1 MNTALQIAMAGYL
14 FFGQLV
20 PSDQNRI
27 VKHAGL
33 QVIHADGSVTLRLKE
48 SSRSAMTLVDGELH
62 TIVLQDEYQPLM
74 VTRRIRTWND
84 CDAVETWIEVKND
97 ENGPVKLLHADSFA
111 TTITTDKETVEVHSL
126 TGTWAYEANLHVA
139 PVAPGQIVELRSC
152 EGTRDAWE
160 SNAAIMLSFR
170 DGECCGLADKDY
182 FEEHGEFLGVALE
195 WTGTTS
201 RRIRRNWNGKE
212 VSVMAGVDMT
222 TGPYTL
228 DQGKTFVSPK
238 AIIVRSDKGRG
249 EVSRQY
255 HRWARKHLMPHGEAL
270 RPILLNHW
278 EGAGFD
284 ITEDIL
290 AKMMDGVKDMGG
302 EMFVLDDGWFGH
314 GKYARD
320 ARNRDTAG
328 LGDWEVNP
336 EVLPHGLSGLADA
349 AAKRGL
355 GFGFWV
361 EPEMV
366 NTKSWLAEA
375 HPEWL
380 LREEGRPLALGRG
393 GTQTVLDFCNPSVRE
408 HVWKQLDGLYKSV
421 PSLAYIKW
429 DCNQHISNPGS
440 TYLAADRQPNLWYD
454 YTIGLYDMLATMRA
468 KYPQV
473 MIQACASGGGH
484 VDFGFLRYAD
494 ECWASDDTDSYQR
507 IFIQWGESL
516 FYPACALAA
525 HVTEVPN
532 QTTKRIAPLKH
543 RFDVAMTAR
552 LGFELV
558 PEKLSGEEIEFSKKA
573 VADYKRIRPVVQL
586 GDLYRLAS
594 PYEHE
599 YASLMYVNEK
609 RDHAAVFVLGTSCEY
624 QADVQVKCRGLDPE
638 KAYEIVEINRGERLH
653 AAEGCKL
660 SGAEL
665 MDRGF
670 VVELNGDYDT
680 AAFELK

>member
-20 PSDQNRI
+20 PGDQNRI

-33 QVIHADGSVTLRLKE
+33 QVIHADGSVTLRLQEDSK
-48 SSRSAMTLVDGELH
+48 SVKKLRDGELH
-62 TIVLQDEYQPLM
+62 AIVLKDEYQTLM
-74 VTRRIRTWND
+74 VTRYVRTWND

-97 ENGPVKLLHADSFA
+97 EDGPVKLLHADSFA
-111 TTITTDKETVEVHSL
+111 TTIPTDKKWVSVLSL
-126 TGTWAYEANLHVA
+126 TGTWAYEANLYDS
-139 PVAPGQIVELRSC
+139 PVAPGQIVELKSC

-160 SNAAIMLSFR
+160 SNAAMMVSFDDVDEER
-170 DGECCGLADKDY
+170 GEV
-182 FEEHGEFLGVALE
+182 LGVALE

-201 RRIRRNWNGKE
+201 RRIRRNWDGKE

-228 DQGKTFVSPK
+228 DPGKTFISPK
-238 AIIVRSDKGRG
+238 AIIVKSDKGRG
-249 EVSRQY
+249 EVSRQF

-302 EMFVLDDGWFGH
+302 EMFVLDDGWFGR

-320 ARNRDTAG
+320 AKNRDTAG
-328 LGDWEVNP
+328 LGDWEVNT
-336 EVLPHGLSGLADA
+336 EVLPNGLTGLADA

-355 GFGFWV
+355 KFGFWV

-408 HVWKQLDGLYKSV
+408 HVWRQLDALYASV
-421 PSLAYIKW
+421 PSLAYVKW

-440 TYLAADRQPNLWYD
+440 TYLKADRQPNLWYD
-454 YTIGLYDMLATMRA
+454 YTVGLYDFLATMRA

-494 ECWASDDTDSYQR
+494 ECWASDDTDSRQR
-507 IFIQWGESL
+507 IFIQWGESM

-532 QTTKRIAPLKH
+532 QTTKRVTPLKH

-558 PEKLSGEEIEFSKKA
+558 PEKLTKEEVEFSKKA
-573 VADYKRIRPVVQL
+573 VADYKRIRPVVQQ

-594 PYEHE
+594 PYEHD
-599 YASLMYVNEK
+599 YASLMYVSEK
-609 RDHAAVFVLGTSCEY
+609 RDHAAVFVLGTSREY
-624 QADVQVKCRGLDPE
+624 DVDVQVKCRGLDPA
-638 KAYEIVEINRGERLH
+638 KTYEIVEIDRGERLH
-653 AAEGCKL
+653 STEGRKA

-665 MDRGF
+665 MDKGF
-670 VVELNGDYDT
+670 IVELRGDYDS
-680 AAFELK
+680 AAFELKEGK